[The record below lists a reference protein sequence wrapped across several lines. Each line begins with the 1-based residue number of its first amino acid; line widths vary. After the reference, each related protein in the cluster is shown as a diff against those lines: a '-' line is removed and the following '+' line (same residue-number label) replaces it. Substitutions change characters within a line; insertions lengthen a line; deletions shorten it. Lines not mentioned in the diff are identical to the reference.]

1 MFTAQVD
8 ARIYESKDKHRVI
21 LETYHSL
28 KQGESMELI
37 NDHDPLPLYYQ
48 FSAEYKDQFDWE
60 YLKEGPEVW
69 HVRIGKK

>member
-8 ARIYESKDKHRVI
+8 ARTYESKDKHRVI